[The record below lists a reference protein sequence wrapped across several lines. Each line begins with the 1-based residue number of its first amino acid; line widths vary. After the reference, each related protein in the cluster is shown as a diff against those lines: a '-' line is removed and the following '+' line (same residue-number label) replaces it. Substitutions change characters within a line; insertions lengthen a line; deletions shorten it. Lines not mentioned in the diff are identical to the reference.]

1 MTNILHQEYKK
12 ILDKQGSISTED
24 LKPLEEIL
32 DKNPELIDSK
42 DTKGAT
48 LLHNCAISCS
58 TPWRKRLLENLIT
71 RQANPFVEDN
81 DGFTPKMEAARCGNS
96 TAYQLLSA
104 YEDKVRTKE
113 LAKALSAL
121 SVLVSLLHTTSTVD
135 MKKKIEANIFLENV
149 AAKLMGSRQMGD

>member
-32 DKNPELIDSK
+32 DNHPELIDSK

-48 LLHNCAISCS
+48 LLHNCALSCH

-81 DGFTPKMEAARCGNS
+81 EGFTPKMEAARCGNS

-104 YEDKVRTKE
+104 YEDKVRTQE
-113 LAKALSAL
+113 LAKALKGL
-121 SVLVSLLHTTSTVD
+121 SVLGSLLHTTSTVD
-135 MKKKIEANIFLENV
+135 MKKKIEANIFLSNV
-149 AAKLMGSRQMGD
+149 ADILMGSRQMGD

>member
-12 ILDKQGSISTED
+12 ILDKQGFISNED

-32 DKNPELIDSK
+32 DNHPQLIDSK

-48 LLHNCAISCS
+48 LLHKCALSCH

-81 DGFTPKMEAARCGNS
+81 EGFTPKMEAARCGNN
-96 TAYQLLSA
+96 TAYQLLTA

-121 SVLVSLLHTTSTVD
+121 SVLGSLLHTTSTVD
-135 MKKKIEANIFLENV
+135 MKSKIGANIFLSDV

>member
-12 ILDKQGSISTED
+12 ILDKQGFISSED

-32 DKNPELIDSK
+32 DKHPELINSK

-48 LLHNCAISCS
+48 LLHNCAISCH
-58 TPWRKRLLENLIT
+58 TPWRRRLLENLII

-81 DGFTPKMEAARCGNS
+81 EDFTPKMEAARCGNS

-104 YEDKVRTKE
+104 YEDRIRTKE
-113 LAKALSAL
+113 LAKALNAL
-121 SVLVSLLHTTSTVD
+121 SVLGSLIHTTSTVN
-135 MKKKIEANIFLENV
+135 MTKKIEASILLENV
-149 AAKLMGSRQMGD
+149 AATLMGSRQIGD